1 MTQLQHDP
9 LTRGASI
16 SRAPWRNIL
25 NRRGGGRKKTE
36 RPEGGVYSLAT
47 FDCSFLKKK
56 KKTEIVVAVV
66 AQYYDTDVNKEY
78 AIRGN
83 SAILKCVVPSFVAD
97 FVKVLSWH
105 TDQGEEFVPGDDY
118 GRSSLASSIFFR
130 RRAREQ
136 IVFDFSKKR
145 KKCNRCTREYTG
157 LVNVHLTPARY
168 FSREGE
174 AWWPK

>member
-1 MTQLQHDP
+1 M
-9 LTRGASI
+9 
-16 SRAPWRNIL
+16 
-25 NRRGGGRKKTE
+25 
-36 RPEGGVYSLAT
+36 
-47 FDCSFLKKK
+47 
-56 KKTEIVVAVV
+56 V

-118 GRSSLASSIFFR
+118 GRRSLALSIFFPTLASR
-130 RRAREQ
+130 SFLSLERVRKKGGYR
-136 IVFDFSKKR
+136 FLKKR
-145 KKCNRCTREYTG
+145 VIDACEN
-157 LVNVHLTPARY
+157 LVLLTPARY
-168 FSREGE
+168 FYQRGE

>member
-1 MTQLQHDP
+1 M
-9 LTRGASI
+9 
-16 SRAPWRNIL
+16 
-25 NRRGGGRKKTE
+25 
-36 RPEGGVYSLAT
+36 
-47 FDCSFLKKK
+47 
-56 KKTEIVVAVV
+56 V

-118 GRSSLASSIFFR
+118 GRRSLALSIFFPTLASRSFSLSRTREEKR
-130 RRAREQ
+130 RIR
-136 IVFDFSKKR
+136 FLKKR
-145 KKCNRCTREYTG
+145 VIDACEN
-157 LVNVHLTPARY
+157 LVLLTPARY
-168 FSREGE
+168 FYQRGG

>member
-1 MTQLQHDP
+1 M
-9 LTRGASI
+9 
-16 SRAPWRNIL
+16 
-25 NRRGGGRKKTE
+25 
-36 RPEGGVYSLAT
+36 
-47 FDCSFLKKK
+47 
-56 KKTEIVVAVV
+56 V

-136 IVFDFSKKR
+136 IVFDFSTAKK
-145 KKCNRCTREYTG
+145 
-157 LVNVHLTPARY
+157 V
-168 FSREGE
+168 
-174 AWWPK
+174 